1 MDATNGSY
9 NGTNN
14 EMANEK
20 KDIKQY
26 IRLKLKRRKIAAD
39 IKFID
44 ECQKSNIT
52 PNFVKK
58 YVKFDHNSKFQKALE
73 RKVLQIEK
81 NKHYKTLSDL
91 DLKTYHLHLKLA
103 NYLGSYI
110 WENLEY
116 NIFDMIAF
124 HSRKKRR
131 NLDKKFRNLK
141 KQMPM
146 S

>member
-58 YVKFDHNSKFQKALE
+58 V
-73 RKVLQIEK
+73 RKIRPQ
-81 NKHYKTLSDL
+81 
-91 DLKTYHLHLKLA
+91 
-103 NYLGSYI
+103 
-110 WENLEY
+110 
-116 NIFDMIAF
+116 
-124 HSRKKRR
+124 
-131 NLDKKFRNLK
+131 
-141 KQMPM
+141 
-146 S
+146 